1 MRCVNADNP
10 PCARCLRTGRR
21 CVVLPSRRGQ
31 QQSGT
36 SLRKRQPPAS
46 SPAPSEPLHT
56 RDSQPVPSAAPS
68 SSAGRPSRIPPM
80 LPQVQA
86 RALRS
91 PSSRREAH
99 SSPASTSHPEHSAS
113 PGLPSVYSLS
123 PLDVLGYVA
132 TQPPSTETWA
142 QQQPS
147 PRGTSLGRPG
157 LVDIAEGVLIEYIE
171 FFRAKIL
178 YCVPV
183 IDDTDLENPLYV
195 IRHRRPL
202 AYCTSFVASQFI
214 PGSTSVRQQL
224 LSHIADFVQ
233 TTGGPLTEDENVLWT
248 QLQAL
253 AVLYAYRPAADV
265 FQLPGASS
273 SPGFLNHWVLKYSIE
288 AFALRVRL
296 HRSIDGLRSLL
307 AINSPQV
314 SESPAFHRY
323 VYWLWL
329 VTMSHHFSLMTRTPP
344 SIREDSSIS
353 SAVDL
358 LRDLPRPSRVT
369 RILAEIDLYMLWQ
382 HAGRSVP
389 GLAEWWCTPS
399 DTMSVE
405 DVQAVLQDMEG
416 ALEVWSQR
424 WGLRGEPKATI
435 SNVDMAK
442 NGAVDF
448 HFQSTRFCISTFGT
462 RYILEKTRSALDEDM
477 PSQPGLAQVA
487 RESVLKSVKA
497 AHACS
502 RCLVDIPPLRRENTR
517 YMAEFGYALI
527 SFCCLYIIQAY
538 ELFGS
543 ALPTLGS
550 YLTSVEE
557 VATFMTEMAVA
568 NNTAPRLY
576 GASVMRQL
584 RRATGRVEVARVD
597 DQSWTG
603 QHVEN
608 MDGHHAVSAILN
620 ASPSGGD
627 HVIFTST
634 PSGDPGALL
643 QPSPL
648 HGTSPPLFSIFDPS
662 WGPLLR

>member
-1 MRCVNADNP
+1 
-10 PCARCLRTGRR
+10 
-21 CVVLPSRRGQ
+21 
-31 QQSGT
+31 
-36 SLRKRQPPAS
+36 
-46 SPAPSEPLHT
+46 
-56 RDSQPVPSAAPS
+56 
-68 SSAGRPSRIPPM
+68 
-80 LPQVQA
+80 
-86 RALRS
+86 
-91 PSSRREAH
+91 
-99 SSPASTSHPEHSAS
+99 
-113 PGLPSVYSLS
+113 
-123 PLDVLGYVA
+123 
-132 TQPPSTETWA
+132 
-142 QQQPS
+142 
-147 PRGTSLGRPG
+147 
-157 LVDIAEGVLIEYIE
+157 
-171 FFRAKIL
+171 
-178 YCVPV
+178 
-183 IDDTDLENPLYV
+183 
-195 IRHRRPL
+195 
-202 AYCTSFVASQFI
+202 
-214 PGSTSVRQQL
+214 
-224 LSHIADFVQ
+224 
-233 TTGGPLTEDENVLWT
+233 
-248 QLQAL
+248 
-253 AVLYAYRPAADV
+253 
-265 FQLPGASS
+265 
-273 SPGFLNHWVLKYSIE
+273 
-288 AFALRVRL
+288 
-296 HRSIDGLRSLL
+296 
-307 AINSPQV
+307 
-314 SESPAFHRY
+314 

-344 SIREDSSIS
+344 SIREDNSIS

-399 DTMSVE
+399 DTMNVE

-416 ALEVWSQR
+416 ALEVWSRR
-424 WGLRGEPKATI
+424 WGLRGEPQATI
-435 SNVDMAK
+435 SNVDMAN

-462 RYILEKTRSALDEDM
+462 RYILEKTRSALDEDI
-477 PSQPGLAQVA
+477 PSQTGLAQVA
-487 RESVLKSVKA
+487 RESLLKSVKA

-584 RRATGRVEVARVD
+584 RRATGRVEGARVD
-597 DQSWTG
+597 GQSWTG

-608 MDGHHAVSAILN
+608 MDGHQAVSASLN

-627 HVIFTST
+627 HLLFTST
-634 PSGDPGALL
+634 PSGDPGAPL
-643 QPSPL
+643 QPGPL